1 MLCTEWGKGA
11 WELSVPWDPQSSPS
25 DATVVCIMPS
35 ALLVGGRD
43 SITAHWV
50 SFLLSFLDGTTD
62 ISQGSKLMGWKEG
75 NHPPRIFLLFIL
87 NTWSRYRTSRKCIGT
102 IRCHYIFPPQVKTH
116 HYFPL
121 PGKKEKIPYLSID
134 RTTPV
139 HLSYHQLVPT
149 TRVFHQ
155 ASSQSFMSTLPTSN
169 VPHCVANRLLQNKN
183 HTVI

>member
-121 PGKKEKIPYLSID
+121 PGKKEEIPLFIHRQDNTRPPQLPPACSNHPCLS
-134 RTTPV
+134 PGF
-139 HLSYHQLVPT
+139 QPK
-149 TRVFHQ
+149 FHEHI
-155 ASSQSFMSTLPTSN
+155 AYFKCSTLCS
-169 VPHCVANRLLQNKN
+169 KS
-183 HTVI
+183 IISK